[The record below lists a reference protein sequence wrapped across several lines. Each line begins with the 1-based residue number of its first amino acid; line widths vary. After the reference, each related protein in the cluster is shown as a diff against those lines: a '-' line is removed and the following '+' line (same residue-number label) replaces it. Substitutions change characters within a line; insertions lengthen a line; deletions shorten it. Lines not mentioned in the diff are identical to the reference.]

1 MKCRVCRGP
10 ATIDIRRH
18 NANFCGEHFLKLC
31 RDQTAKA
38 IAQFDMLQPGDR
50 VLVAVSGGKDSLA
63 VWDIL
68 NELGYDAEGFYIGL
82 GIGEYSDVSAEY
94 ATRFA
99 HARNL
104 TLHTEDLLRDHGF
117 DVPHGSRAAKRAPC
131 SACGLTKRHLFD
143 EAARRGGYDAIVTGH
158 NLDDEAAV
166 LMGNVLHWH
175 TDYLARQT
183 PMLPARDG
191 FPKKAKPLVRLTER
205 ETAAYCVL
213 RGIDYLVDECPM
225 AVGNKHLAY
234 KEQLNELGDLL
245 LYASHV
251 DQLHDALPE
260 AIDLHDLPQVAKRV
274 LSNRLLFRL
283 AGVGSLLLVLC
294 CRFFSVFC
302 AHCILAEEGGLRD
315 LLRIAACLLLCCSLG
330 GILGCWLW
338 LRGGIYLLGI

>member
-10 ATIDIRRH
+10 AIIDIRRH
-18 NANFCGEHFLKLC
+18 NANFCSEHFLKLC

-68 NELGYDAEGFYIGL
+68 NELGYDAEGFYVGL

-143 EAARRGGYDAIVTGH
+143 
-158 NLDDEAAV
+158 
-166 LMGNVLHWH
+166 
-175 TDYLARQT
+175 
-183 PMLPARDG
+183 
-191 FPKKAKPLVRLTER
+191 
-205 ETAAYCVL
+205 
-213 RGIDYLVDECPM
+213 
-225 AVGNKHLAY
+225 
-234 KEQLNELGDLL
+234 
-245 LYASHV
+245 
-251 DQLHDALPE
+251 
-260 AIDLHDLPQVAKRV
+260 
-274 LSNRLLFRL
+274 
-283 AGVGSLLLVLC
+283 
-294 CRFFSVFC
+294 
-302 AHCILAEEGGLRD
+302 
-315 LLRIAACLLLCCSLG
+315 
-330 GILGCWLW
+330 
-338 LRGGIYLLGI
+338 